1 MIQWIQG
8 AEINLWY
15 HCNLAFTCFWMALW
29 HGTIDQNYELW
40 VEKEM
45 SQQGT
50 VLAFFT
56 SSSWKTTLDF
66 LFPVFLIEYWQHV
79 GVHLGLCTSAG
90 YIGDDFL
97 QCPWASVSKLNAAKS
112 WAPSSPG
119 IVWTKQWWI
128 IKFGGSNGPNKNH
141 NYPQKKKLR
150 DSVVPET
157 SKHLYYFLSVF
168 QNLKEA
174 FSFEG
179 VPEGRRNKYFLASPH
194 IHFCLPHILALQA
207 YNLNLSGLVAAM
219 TYVWDAP
226 YAGGERWRCSPKAL
240 LRTDV
245 NPWHRQGDLLFG

>member
-1 MIQWIQG
+1 MDPRGRNKPLVSLQLG
-8 AEINLWY
+8 FHML
-15 HCNLAFTCFWMALW
+15 LDGTMAW
-29 HGTIDQNYELW
+29 HHRSELW
-40 VEKEM
+40 VM
-45 SQQGT
+45 SGERNVST
-50 VLAFFT
+50 GNCPSLLHTRLMKNYTGFLVRCLPDRVLAARRGTFRFVY
-56 SSSWKTTLDF
+56 F
-66 LFPVFLIEYWQHV
+66 
-79 GVHLGLCTSAG
+79 AG
-90 YIGDDFL
+90 YIGDDFV
-97 QCPWASVSKLNAAKS
+97 QCPWAPVSRLNASKS

-119 IVWTKQWWI
+119 IVWTKQWWRT
-128 IKFGGSNGPNKNH
+128 KFGGSNGPNKNH

-179 VPEGRRNKYFLASPH
+179 VPEGGRNKYVLVSPH
-194 IHFCLPHILALQA
+194 IYFCLPHILAPKA